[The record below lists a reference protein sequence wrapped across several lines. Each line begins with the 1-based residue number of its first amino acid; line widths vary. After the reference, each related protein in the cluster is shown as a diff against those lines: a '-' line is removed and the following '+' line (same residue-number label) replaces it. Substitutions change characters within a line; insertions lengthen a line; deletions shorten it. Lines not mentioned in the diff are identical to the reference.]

1 MPVVSIGEVM
11 KAYAADAEIDA
22 RGRGTILDYSEASME
37 SVDEIL
43 EAIAAATPVPQQAT
57 TDDVLWLFSKKYG
70 GYLGQVVIKLMG
82 GRWELEDLPD
92 GNNARVVLIC
102 NDIRGFPLEKIY
114 QRLTGD
120 QFAGVAGYCRALR
133 AILKNCRDASE

>member
-1 MPVVSIGEVM
+1 MPIVSIGEVM

-22 RGRGTILDYSEASME
+22 RERGVVLDYSEASLE

-43 EAIAAATPVPQQAT
+43 EAIAAVTPVPQQPT
-57 TDDVLWLFSKKYG
+57 TDDVLWLYSKKYG
-70 GYLGQVVIKLMG
+70 GYVGQVVIKLMG
-82 GRWELEDLPD
+82 GRWELEDMPD

-102 NDIRGFPLEKIY
+102 NDVRGFPLDKIY
-114 QRLTGD
+114 KRLTGD

-133 AILKNCRDASE
+133 AISENSGNVLG